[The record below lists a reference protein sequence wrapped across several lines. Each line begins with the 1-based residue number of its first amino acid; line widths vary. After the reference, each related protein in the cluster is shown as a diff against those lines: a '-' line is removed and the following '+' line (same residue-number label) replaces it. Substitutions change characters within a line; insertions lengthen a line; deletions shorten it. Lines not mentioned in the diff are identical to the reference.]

1 MQIIL
6 NGKPEVLNKDTN
18 TVHNLL
24 NNLGI
29 KQNNV
34 AVEINLELV
43 PRSLYQSHQIKDGD
57 KIEIIHFVGGG

>member
-18 TVHNLL
+18 TVHDLL

-34 AVEINLELV
+34 AIEINLELV

>member
-6 NGKPEVLNKDTN
+6 NGKEVSLTQEHS
-18 TVHNLL
+18 VESLL
-24 NNLGI
+24 ASLDI

-34 AVEINLELV
+34 AVEINCNLV
-43 PRSLYQSHQIKDGD
+43 PRSTYSTHLIADGD

>member
-6 NGKPEVLNKDTN
+6 NGKPEVLNKDTS

>member
-18 TVHNLL
+18 TVHDLL
-24 NNLGI
+24 NNLSI

>member
-18 TVHNLL
+18 TVHDLL